1 MKKVRLYE
9 SFISEKKNS
18 DLWSPYQKADILAGD
33 MFGEMGLFS
42 LRDDQLDQIIDLKK
56 ADKLAK
62 KQFGEFGFKTLA
74 VKEMEEL
81 IDNNSKL
88 LRVS

>member
-1 MKKVRLYE
+1 M
-9 SFISEKKNS
+9 KNS
-18 DLWSPYQKADILAGD
+18 DLESPYQKADILASNV
-33 MFGEMGLFS
+33 FGEMGLFS

-62 KQFGEFGFKTLA
+62 KHFGEFGFKTLA
-74 VKEMEEL
+74 AKEMEEL
-81 IDNNSKL
+81 IDNNPKL

>member
-1 MKKVRLYE
+1 
-9 SFISEKKNS
+9 
-18 DLWSPYQKADILAGD
+18 
-33 MFGEMGLFS
+33 MGLFS

-62 KQFGEFGFKTLA
+62 KHFGEFGFKTLA
-74 VKEMEEL
+74 AKEMEEL
-81 IDNNSKL
+81 IDNNPKL